1 MWIVRKRVFLNTLI
15 VLPPFQFPKLAC
27 KIRAFRQRHR
37 SYANGKSV
45 QDGAPKVAFSC
56 LINDFTDITWYNY
69 SYWES
74 KWFINQLIFGGGHP
88 VPVAE
93 KSVNTLSVYPRY
105 AQVLP
110 YTLDLAAPLELS
122 TTVYQSRI
130 LQKKM
135 KASCTPTTDI
145 HRLIY
150 IYIHTY
156 R

>member
-1 MWIVRKRVFLNTLI
+1 MKYGDLTIKIGVIWWYNDVSWGDNWTYIYIHMIIWIIYVNCQEKGILEYVDRVAA
-15 VLPPFQFPKLAC
+15 LPVPKLAC

-93 KSVNTLSVYPRY
+93 KSVNTLSVYHD
-105 AQVLP
+105 
-110 YTLDLAAPLELS
+110 THKC
-122 TTVYQSRI
+122 SRI
-130 LQKKM
+130 LWTWQ
-135 KASCTPTTDI
+135 
-145 HRLIY
+145 H
-150 IYIHTY
+150 H
-156 R
+156 